1 MMWRVRALVRRVA
14 ENVPM
19 SIAWMLPK
27 KVVYFAAIR
36 LIAYAT
42 TGKYGSTVV
51 PELGAMDAVKRY
63 EAEAGL
69 AVTR

>member
-1 MMWRVRALVRRVA
+1 MMWRVRALVRRVE
-14 ENVPM
+14 ENIPRR
-19 SIAWMLPK
+19 IANMLPK
-27 KVVYFAAIR
+27 RVVYFAAIR

-51 PELGAMDAVKRY
+51 PELGAMDAVGRY

-69 AVTR
+69 EATR